1 MLIVRMPRGNAQAAV
16 PWPSWSSYSFQL
28 PFVVGETGVAM
39 EAIHRVAPHADWVVV
54 PDSLAGLHPQHQVV
68 RIDHVAAGAPVDAPI
83 LGSSWLVGR
92 SWITSWLAAAAWCAA
107 DSGVRRLAVA
117 RLRAPLAVLQRTAE
131 RLVALG
137 LLEQAYSGDPEL
149 WRKVRELSGG
159 GGQDPEL
166 EWGSSTTG
174 PQFEE
179 GEVLVTNDMRAA
191 GMESLS
197 VQDVIGDETSLRKLG
212 LLLRLWGPYEASR
225 LRDPEN
231 ETTLPTEEL
240 WPAKWAGLE
249 DFGQLSEERIE
260 LAFQAGRLA
269 AVQTE
274 VRELLATALL
284 PREQVIWATARGIAR
299 MAGALAPLEGILTG
313 PGDVDD
319 KIDRIVAVKQPTTS
333 RSA

>member
-212 LLLRLWGPYEASR
+212 LLLRLWGPYEARR
-225 LRDPEN
+225 LREPEN
-231 ETTLPTEEL
+231 VLGAFHDCCLGLVGRDNLSNVRSAAAMRAALRRACETTLPTEEL
-240 WPAKWAGLE
+240 WPAKWAGLVE
-249 DFGQLSEERIE
+249 ASRPTLW
-260 LAFQAGRLA
+260 
-269 AVQTE
+269 
-274 VRELLATALL
+274 
-284 PREQVIWATARGIAR
+284 P
-299 MAGALAPLEGILTG
+299 TG
-313 PGDVDD
+313 GLG
-319 KIDRIVAVKQPTTS
+319 
-333 RSA
+333 